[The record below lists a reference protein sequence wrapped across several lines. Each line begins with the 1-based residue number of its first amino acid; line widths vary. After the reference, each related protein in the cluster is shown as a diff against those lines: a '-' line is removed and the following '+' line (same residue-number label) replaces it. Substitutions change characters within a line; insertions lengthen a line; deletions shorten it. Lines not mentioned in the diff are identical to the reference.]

1 MLCSYFKANN
11 IFLAAVSKSSVRS
24 FLNGRAILF
33 NSIIFFVPTDTM
45 KLPFPGLLS
54 GILSPRCLSSQPGLI
69 THLFSPSKL
78 ISLALLLLNTP
89 HDLQASIVIAVEAV
103 ARGALVVDL
112 LFLAV
117 LVEAA
122 DAAFFLFFAGM
133 V

>member
-1 MLCSYFKANN
+1 MA
-11 IFLAAVSKSSVRS
+11 
-24 FLNGRAILF
+24 RAQSETAS
-33 NSIIFFVPTDTM
+33 NYDIIIVGGGM
-45 KLPFPGLLS
+45 VG
-54 GILSPRCLSSQPGLI
+54 
-69 THLFSPSKL
+69 